1 MNEPDW
7 TRSTEEELWHY
18 VGWHL
23 EGAGIGSVLVGG
35 AVVAIHTE
43 GLYRSGDLDLVP
55 DHFDR
60 KQIEGV
66 LRGLGFE
73 PSKSRYFR
81 HPQCSHLFLEFPRGP
96 VEIGEE
102 FPVVPDEIEVMGR
115 RLRVLSPTDSVKDR
129 LAGYIHW
136 NSRANFEQAVLI
148 CRRQSVRVDMEQV
161 RRWCER
167 EGGLEAFEE
176 LVRNLDQQS

>member
-7 TRSTEEELWHY
+7 TRCTEVELWHY

-55 DHFDR
+55 DNFDR

-81 HPQCSHLFLEFPRGP
+81 HPHCSHLFLEFPRGP
-96 VEIGEE
+96 VEIGKE

-115 RLRVLSPTDSVKDR
+115 RLRLLSPTDSVKDR

-148 CRRQSVRVDMEQV
+148 CRRQSARVDMEQV

-176 LVRNLDQQS
+176 LVRNLEQQS

>member
-7 TRSTEEELWHY
+7 TRCTEEELWHY

-102 FPVVPDEIEVMGR
+102 FPVVPDEIEIMGR
-115 RLRVLSPTDSVKDR
+115 RLRLLSPTDSVKDR

-148 CRRQSVRVDMEQV
+148 CRRQSVRVDMEHV

>member
-7 TRSTEEELWHY
+7 TRCTEEELWHY

-115 RLRVLSPTDSVKDR
+115 KLWLLSPTDSVKDR

>member
-7 TRSTEEELWHY
+7 TRCTEEELWHY

-115 RLRVLSPTDSVKDR
+115 RLRLLSPTDSVKDR

>member
-7 TRSTEEELWHY
+7 TRCTEEELWHY

-115 RLRVLSPTDSVKDR
+115 KLRLLSPTDSVKDR

-176 LVRNLDQQS
+176 LVRNLEQQS

>member
-7 TRSTEEELWHY
+7 TRCTEEELWHY
-18 VGWHL
+18 VGWYL

-102 FPVVPDEIEVMGR
+102 FPVVPDEIEIMGR
-115 RLRVLSPTDSVKDR
+115 RLRLLSPTDSEKDR

>member
-7 TRSTEEELWHY
+7 TRCTEEELWHY

-102 FPVVPDEIEVMGR
+102 FPVVPDEIEIMGR
-115 RLRVLSPTDSVKDR
+115 RLWLLSPTDSVKDR

-176 LVRNLDQQS
+176 LVRNLKQQS

>member
-7 TRSTEEELWHY
+7 TQCTEEELWHY

-102 FPVVPDEIEVMGR
+102 FPVVPDEIEIMGR
-115 RLRVLSPTDSVKDR
+115 RLRLLSPTDSVKDR

-148 CRRQSVRVDMEQV
+148 GRRQSVRVDMEQV

-176 LVRNLDQQS
+176 LVRNLEQQS

>member
-1 MNEPDW
+1 MW
-7 TRSTEEELWHY
+7 
-18 VGWHL
+18 
-23 EGAGIGSVLVGG
+23 AGISRAQESVRCWWEGPWWPSILKGFTDQEIWTWFPIILIGSKL
-35 AVVAIHTE
+35 
-43 GLYRSGDLDLVP
+43 
-55 DHFDR
+55 
-60 KQIEGV
+60 KGV

-102 FPVVPDEIEVMGR
+102 FPVFPDEIEIMGR
-115 RLRVLSPTDSVKDR
+115 RLRLLSPTDSVKDR

-176 LVRNLDQQS
+176 LARNLEQQS

>member
-115 RLRVLSPTDSVKDR
+115 RLRLLSPTDSVKDR